1 MTVACRESNETRRDP
16 MTAIFACLAGSG
28 RRLALLLPVLLTVA
42 ASSAR
47 GQAIRVESIEVG
59 LAGTYR
65 LGAWTPVRIA
75 VRAEE
80 AVKGTLEL
88 ETPDADGTPTFVRVP
103 LDLPAGGKSRMTL
116 YTRPGARGGEF
127 VVRGRD
133 ARGRRLA
140 PDARPDTSKTPL
152 RELEPGQTL
161 VATLG
166 AVPGVAEIVDL
177 GGFRSRR
184 GGNGLGLA
192 IAPLEGGP
200 EALPDRWYGLNAA
213 TVIVV
218 DLNHAG
224 AREAL
229 AARGES
235 LRRWVEE
242 GGHLVLAGATGWDLA
257 ASLLG
262 PLLPVQADGTTRL
275 NDPGEVESFAGSVS
289 SPLLPVGEG
298 MDVAALS
305 VVPGRSARVL
315 AASTT
320 TPLLARS
327 AAVFGRLTVVGLDV
341 HQPPFSTWKDRSL
354 FWVRT
359 LDLRGGEGAGHAAG
373 GAFFQAGATDLA
385 TLLFKR
391 LDRPAGVTAVP
402 FGWVAFL
409 IFLYILLIGPG
420 DYFFLRRVLR
430 RRMEWT
436 WVTFSL
442 IVLGVSAGAY
452 AAAFAMKGRE
462 LKVAQ
467 VDLVDVDATS
477 GRLRGTSWATLF
489 SPRNRDYELSLSPN
503 PPGGPT
509 SETGD
514 GADLLL
520 SWFGPAE
527 PQLGGGRVSGLDVRG
542 RGYRYAPDNRAE
554 HLAGVRVPIW
564 STKSLFGR
572 WAAPAPAEVIE
583 ADLLAVGTDRL
594 EGTLINRL
602 NVPLERAVLIFGDQ
616 VYDQLGTIAPG
627 ALARVDLASRSRP
640 LSGYLEE
647 RARTLNA
654 YTAGGEVSLADKIN
668 PADLLRVAMFR
679 EGMNARTSTPP
690 SHSLAFLDLSGQ
702 LRLERPMLVAE
713 VPGPRAK
720 LVLDDDA
727 GTPEI
732 QASALLRVLLPLR
745 AEDAAASP

>member
-1 MTVACRESNETRRDP
+1 
-16 MTAIFACLAGSG
+16 MTAISPLLA
-28 RRLALLLPVLLTVA
+28 RRPLALLLSVLLLTVA
-42 ASSAR
+42 APAL
-47 GQAIRVESIEVG
+47 GKGLRVESIEVG

-65 LGAWTPVRIA
+65 LGSWTPVR
-75 VRAEE
+75 VSVQAEM
-80 AVKGTLEL
+80 AVKGTIEL
-88 ETPDADGTPTFVRVP
+88 ETADADGTPTFVRVP
-103 LDLPAGGKSRMTL
+103 LDLPAGGKARMTL

-140 PDARPDTSKTPL
+140 PDARPDTTKTPL

-166 AVPGVAEIVDL
+166 ETSGVAEILEL

-184 GGNGLGLA
+184 GAAMGLA
-192 IAPLEGGP
+192 IVPLKGGA

-218 DLNHAG
+218 DLNDVE

-229 AARGES
+229 AARGAS

-242 GGHLVLAGATGWDLA
+242 GGHLVLAGTAGWDGA
-257 ASLLG
+257 ATLLG
-262 PLLPVQADGTTRL
+262 PLLPVKVDGTTRL

-289 SPLLPVGEG
+289 NPMLPVGEG
-298 MDVAALS
+298 MDVAGFS
-305 VVPGRSARVL
+305 MVPGRLARVL

-327 AAVFGRLTVVGLDV
+327 PAVFGRLTVVGLDV
-341 HQPPFSTWKDRSL
+341 HQPPFSKWKDRSL
-354 FWVRT
+354 FWVRV
-359 LDLRGGEGAGHAAG
+359 LDLRGGEGAGHASG
-373 GAFFQAGATDLA
+373 GAFFQTGVSDLA

-420 DYFFLRRVLR
+420 DYFFLRRVLK

-436 WVTFSL
+436 WVTFTL
-442 IVLGVSAGAY
+442 IVLGTSAAAY
-452 AAAFAMKGRE
+452 AAAFALKGRD
-462 LKVAQ
+462 LKVSQ
-467 VDLVDVDATS
+467 VDVVDVDATS
-477 GRLRGTSWATLF
+477 GRLRGTSWVTLF

-503 PPGGPT
+503 PAGAT
-509 SETGD
+509 SASGEA

-542 RGYRYAPDNRAE
+542 SGYRYAPDDRAE
-554 HLAGVRVPIW
+554 RLTGVRVPIW
-564 STKSLFGR
+564 STKSLLGR
-572 WAAPAPAEVIE
+572 WGGPAPSETIE

-594 EGTLINRL
+594 EGMVTNRL

-627 ALARVDLASRSRP
+627 ASVRVDLGSRSRP

-654 YTAGGEVSLADKIN
+654 YVAGGEVSLADRID
-668 PADLLRVAMFR
+668 PADLVRVAMFR
-679 EGMNARTSTPP
+679 EGMNPRTNTPP

-720 LVLDDDA
+720 LELDADA

-732 QASALLRVLLPLR
+732 QATAVLRVLLPLS
-745 AEDAAASP
+745 DAAATTAAASR